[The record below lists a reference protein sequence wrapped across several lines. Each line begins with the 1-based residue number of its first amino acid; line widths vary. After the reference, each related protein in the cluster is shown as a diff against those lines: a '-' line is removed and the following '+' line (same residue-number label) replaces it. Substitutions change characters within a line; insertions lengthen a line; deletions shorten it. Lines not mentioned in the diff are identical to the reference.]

1 MAKTKARKQFEKE
14 YDKVYK
20 RIQKY
25 IERFSDIGWKIPKR
39 MIPPVKEKA
48 KKAHY
53 EKFKEIYIRD
63 FRKKLK
69 EIQSEEVG
77 KFIKGK
83 KAKRV
88 GKEREKEYIEQ
99 KRISKTFKK
108 YKDVRYKEIPQPI
121 LPYSSQAPARGFLS
135 ELRSRLSGLYGG
147 KWVKSSQGGR
157 TFYTYEDKRNVLLSI
172 IDDNLMYDGYLEYL
186 NNKKEEIIL
195 EIDKWENQDSD
206 QVKLEYSFIGLFNL
220 LDHNKLY
227 DINQVAEELSLMTE
241 NYNPT

>member
-14 YDKVYK
+14 YDKVYR

-48 KKAHY
+48 TKTHY
-53 EKFKEIYIRD
+53 EKFKEIYIED
-63 FRKKLK
+63 FRKELR
-69 EIQSEEVG
+69 EIQSDEIG
-77 KFIKGK
+77 KTLKGK
-83 KAKRV
+83 KAKKV
-88 GKEREKEYIEQ
+88 GKEREKEYIKS
-99 KRISKTFKK
+99 KRKSKQ
-108 YKDVRYKEIPQPI
+108 IPQQPI
-121 LPYSSQAPARGFLS
+121 LPYSSQAPAKGFLS
-135 ELRSRLSGLYGG
+135 ELQSRLNSLYGG

-227 DINQVAEELSLMTE
+227 NINQVAEELSLMTE